1 MVQAWTV
8 IEIRCGIASLA
19 LGTCQF
25 TNQPIFHPVLTLT
38 PTEPSSG

>member
-8 IEIRCGIASLA
+8 IEIRCEIASLA
-19 LGTCQF
+19 LGACQF
-25 TNQPIFHPVLTLT
+25 TNNPIFQPVLTVT